1 MITTVTL
8 NPAID
13 RIYFV
18 DDFKLHKLHRLAP
31 ENSVISPGGKGVNIA
46 IALQQLG
53 LPTLAM
59 GFGGGTRGRA
69 LTQMIRQEGVSTN
82 FIFTAGETRTD
93 ISIFDRVT
101 NTLTEINEPG
111 MPVPEDEI
119 NLFLENYKKALHET
133 KIMILAGSIPPKV
146 QNNFYAELVRLAQE
160 KDVKTIVHTS
170 PKFIE
175 YAIEAEASVINPD
188 MRSSHELFGKP
199 LDGVEEFIRSG
210 KEILSKRQKTELVL
224 FSHRI
229 ENIVAI
235 TRNKTYILRPQN
247 LKIKNMLG
255 YGDAVVAGLAYSM
268 RNKKELRDA
277 LIFAGACGLTNVESL
292 EKQMSDM
299 GKIKD
304 NLSRIKVEEI

>member
-1 MITTVTL
+1 
-8 NPAID
+8 
-13 RIYFV
+13 
-18 DDFKLHKLHRLAP
+18 LAP
-31 ENSVISPGGKGVNIA
+31 ENSIISPGGKGVNIA
-46 IALQQLG
+46 ITLQYMG
-53 LPTLAM
+53 LQTLAM

-82 FIFTAGETRTD
+82 FVFTAGETRTD
-93 ISIFDRVT
+93 ISIFDRLT

-119 NLFLENYKKALHET
+119 NLFLENYKKALCQT
-133 KIMILAGSIPPKV
+133 NIMILAGSIPPKV
-146 QNNFYAELVRLAQE
+146 PNNLYAELVQLAH
-160 KDVKTIVHTS
+160 KKNIKTIVHTS

-175 YAIEAEASVINPD
+175 YAIEAEASIINPD

-199 LDGVEEFIRSG
+199 LDGIDEFVRSG

-235 TRNKTYILRPQN
+235 TRDKTYILRPQN

-268 RNKKELRDA
+268 RNDKNMRES

-292 EKQMSDM
+292 EKQMNDM
-299 GKIKD
+299 EKIKS
-304 NLSRIKVEEI
+304 NFSRIEVEEI